1 MAVRSI
7 VQVVAGVLLGAAL
20 VGVPTWAAASQQDGT
35 SGSGSGMAAMMSSSE
50 SQHQMMDSMSKMM
63 EDPEMREQMSSMMS
77 DFMGEMSSMEGGMS
91 EHGKSEMGQMRD
103 KDRGSTSG
111 RAANE

>member
-7 VQVVAGVLLGAAL
+7 VHVVAGLLVGAAL
-20 VGVPTWAAASQQDGT
+20 VGVPTWAAAGQQDDT
-35 SGSGSGMAAMMSSSE
+35 LSSGSGMAEMMSSSE
-50 SQHQMMDSMSKMM
+50 SHHQMMDSMSKMM
-63 EDPEMREQMSSMMS
+63 ADPKTREQMSSMMS
-77 DFMGEMSSMEGGMS
+77 DLMGEMSCMEGGMR

-103 KDRGSTSG
+103 SDRGSTSG